1 MNCLDEGL
9 KGILVRFS
17 ANIENLMKIPVVEEL
32 ISWMAEG
39 RAHIKRLLFSSV
51 VNFLN
56 RTRFVHL
63 DIDFDIKLSALGLR
77 LFVSP
82 FTFNSVNNQMN
93 CLHITKFELGDVTSL
108 GPFKLISFIDNL
120 VMILVDERIL
130 PRFFK
135 LMQSIVVYNK
145 ADSRFGRNITSFIL
159 HFFVCLFLTKILLS
173 YTNLTFLVV
182 ELDTKET

>member
-39 RAHIKRLLFSSV
+39 RAHIKRFLFSSV
-51 VNFLN
+51 VNFLY
-56 RTRFVHL
+56 RTWFVHL
-63 DIDFDIKLSALGLR
+63 DIDFDIKLSALGLG

-93 CLHITKFELGDVTSL
+93 CLHITKF
-108 GPFKLISFIDNL
+108 
-120 VMILVDERIL
+120 
-130 PRFFK
+130 
-135 LMQSIVVYNK
+135 
-145 ADSRFGRNITSFIL
+145 
-159 HFFVCLFLTKILLS
+159 
-173 YTNLTFLVV
+173 
-182 ELDTKET
+182 